1 MSGGADSSVFSPL
14 VSTTPEVLYEQTD
27 QVTGVS
33 QGLLKRIEEI
43 DREEKDLYKVL
54 LKASDDIREIK
65 EVQQQDPSKLSSNT
79 KQSLKQE
86 LETLTALQKS
96 VRTQIESLGKMRI
109 QLYRDLGKRYTDLQT
124 VVDEDRNALVDQK
137 TSADIMGGELA
148 NLEGEYGSLRQE
160 KARKARLTEIDTYYS
175 KRYES
180 YADLM
185 KLISYVCVPLLLV
198 AIVFRMDYI
207 GEGIR
212 SALVVIVLVI
222 GGYLVFLK
230 SMDIW
235 YRDNMNWDEYRWS
248 FDGEKGGESVW
259 EYDRDHLKG
268 LRRYGDKMVDDV
280 SKTLGFACV
289 NEQCCRHPK
298 VVWDKK
304 RSKCVM
310 KDGSS
315 SGGGKGHKDGF
326 RSMNAAPMCPVGKAL
341 GAKVN
346 ESCGVSCDLVNLAQN
361 FCGGSP
367 DGSTVLGFDG
377 F

>member
-212 SALVVIVLVI
+212 
-222 GGYLVFLK
+222 
-230 SMDIW
+230 
-235 YRDNMNWDEYRWS
+235 
-248 FDGEKGGESVW
+248 
-259 EYDRDHLKG
+259 
-268 LRRYGDKMVDDV
+268 
-280 SKTLGFACV
+280 
-289 NEQCCRHPK
+289 
-298 VVWDKK
+298 
-304 RSKCVM
+304 
-310 KDGSS
+310 
-315 SGGGKGHKDGF
+315 
-326 RSMNAAPMCPVGKAL
+326 
-341 GAKVN
+341 
-346 ESCGVSCDLVNLAQN
+346 
-361 FCGGSP
+361 
-367 DGSTVLGFDG
+367 
-377 F
+377 